1 MKVLFLLYMG
11 FEENGPSVHLLKSI
25 IGECLSRGNNVTLI
39 IRSFYGETIVIPNE
53 FKKYKNFSY
62 EVVTSKKQNKSN
74 LIARYI
80 EDIKYSFSCKKKYL
94 DKEFDVAF
102 IQSNVTMFISVNL
115 IKKYLHIPIVY
126 NAQDL
131 FPQDLLFVKE
141 WHQNNCIYKA
151 LLAIQKMAYSNVDKI
166 ITISLDMKQT
176 LMEMGVDQNKIEVVY
191 NWSYSDEAID
201 INPKDNTFS
210 RTFNI
215 NGQNIVL
222 YAGNLGKKQ
231 NTDIIV
237 ESAKKLKDEKAKF
250 VMVGNKRN
258 NDEYGYIKEENVL
271 YCPLQK
277 QEMAE
282 SVYSAADI
290 IIIPLK
296 KGMIK
301 TALPSKIAT
310 CLRLK
315 DKRIIFCI
323 ERSSLFYEQLKKFDN
338 VKFCEPENVEELTNT
353 IKKMIQDDS
362 DIRSSAYSFFRDNM
376 SAISNPKRYCEIIEA
391 EGIK

>member
-1 MKVLFLLYMG
+1 MKVLFLLFMG
-11 FEENGPSVHLLKSI
+11 FAENGPSVHLLKSI

-39 IRSFYGETIVIPNE
+39 IRSYYGETIVIPNE

-62 EVVTSKKQNKSN
+62 EVVTSKKQKKSN

-102 IQSNVTMFISVNL
+102 IQSNVTMFISVNM

-151 LLAIQKMAYSNVDKI
+151 LLAIQKIAYSNVDKI

-210 RTFNI
+210 KTFNI

-376 SAISNPKRYCEIIEA
+376 SAVRNPKRYCEIIEA